1 MNETLIFE
9 ESSRLY
15 ICKRA
20 SYISGGFRYP
30 EIWEECKAPAGLEN
44 TIPRGAA
51 VIEEHNGKMYMLYNT
66 AGKANRKWFV
76 YASEGVRFEHPGK
89 IPEGVKEG
97 LEFIKNRF
105 PDRNLKIGRHYYE
118 KSVSIIATYGQID
131 VDDFKVKKNDFAEK
145 FSYYEEM
152 KDFFALD
159 LYNKIV
165 FSTSINVGDK
175 NYKKYA
181 DKSTDI
187 TINDIIN
194 DLSGDWKYS
203 GGIGEIIFWQ

>member
-9 ESSRLY
+9 GSNRLY

-66 AGKANRKWFV
+66 AGEASGKWFV

-105 PDRNLKIGRHYYE
+105 PDRNIEISRHSYE
-118 KSVSIIATYGQID
+118 KSVSVLVNYGKLD
-131 VDDFKVKKNDFAEK
+131 ADDFKAKENDFAEK
-145 FSYYEEM
+145 SERYEEM
-152 KDFFALD
+152 RQFFALD
-159 LYNKIV
+159 LYDKI
-165 FSTSINVGDK
+165 FFKASINAGDEHY
-175 NYKKYA
+175 NKYA
-181 DKSTDI
+181 DKSNEISIDDI
-187 TINDIIN
+187 LD
-194 DLSGDWKYS
+194 DLSGNWKYS

>member
-51 VIEEHNGKMYMLYNT
+51 VIEEHNGKMYMLYNA
-66 AGKANRKWFV
+66 AGEASGKWFV
-76 YASEGVRFEHPGK
+76 YASDGVRFEHPGK

-97 LEFIKNRF
+97 FEFATKRF
-105 PDRNLKIGRHYYE
+105 PDRSIKIRRHNYE
-118 KSVSIIATYGQID
+118 KSVSVVAEYGKLD
-131 VDDFKVKKNDFAEK
+131 VDDFKAKENVFAEK
-145 FSYYEEM
+145 FSRYQEM

>member
-9 ESSRLY
+9 GSNRLY

-66 AGKANRKWFV
+66 AGEASGKWFV

-105 PDRNLKIGRHYYE
+105 PDRNIEISRHSYE
-118 KSVSIIATYGQID
+118 KSVSVLVNYGKLD
-131 VDDFKVKKNDFAEK
+131 ADDFKAKENDFAEK
-145 FSYYEEM
+145 SERYEEM
-152 KDFFALD
+152 RQFLRWI
-159 LYNKIV
+159 YM
-165 FSTSINVGDK
+165 T
-175 NYKKYA
+175 KYFL
-181 DKSTDI
+181 KH
-187 TINDIIN
+187 
-194 DLSGDWKYS
+194 
-203 GGIGEIIFWQ
+203 Q

>member
-9 ESSRLY
+9 ESNRLY

-30 EIWEECKAPAGLEN
+30 EIWEECKAPAALEN
-44 TIPRGAA
+44 TELKGSA
-51 VIEEHNGKMYMLYNT
+51 VVKEHNGKLYMLYNT

-97 LEFIKNRF
+97 FEFVTKRF
-105 PDRNLKIGRHYYE
+105 PDRSIKIRRHNYE
-118 KSVSIIATYGQID
+118 KSVSVVAEYGKLD
-131 VDDFKVKKNDFAEK
+131 VDDFKAKGNVFAEK
-145 FSYYEEM
+145 LEHYEEI
-152 KDFFALD
+152 KNFFALD
-159 LYNKIV
+159 LYDKII
-165 FSTSINVGDK
+165 FKASINAGDEY
-175 NYKKYA
+175 YKKYV
-181 DKSTDI
+181 DEEMEISISDI
-187 TINDIIN
+187 LN
-194 DLSGDWKYS
+194 DLSGSWKYS